1 MPSIQGVPG
10 FLLYRPRPA
19 VTIRKFIAVVALI
32 NALVAT
38 YLHLWKIGLAGSLSC
53 GGTHGCEYI
62 QGSRY
67 GWFLGVDVALIGA
80 VGYALIVL
88 VAIIAALPQFEDEKW
103 PVRALQLLI
112 LPAFAFTLRLKY
124 AEFIILQGF
133 CRWCALS
140 AVSITAFTV
149 LIFMEWKRVQRLS
162 AA

>member
-1 MPSIQGVPG
+1 
-10 FLLYRPRPA
+10 
-19 VTIRKFIAVVALI
+19 VTIRKFIAVIALI

-38 YLHLWKIGLAGSLSC
+38 YLHLWKIGLAGSLAC
-53 GGTHGCEYI
+53 GGGSHGCEYI

-67 GWFLGVDVALIGA
+67 GWFMGVDVAMIGA
-80 VGYALIVL
+80 VGYGLIVL
-88 VAIIAALPQFEDEKW
+88 VAVIAASPKFEDEKW

-112 LPAFAFTLRLKY
+112 FPAFLFTLRLKY

-133 CRWCALS
+133 CRWCAVS

-149 LIFMEWKRVQRLS
+149 LIMMEWKRVNRVN

>member
-1 MPSIQGVPG
+1 M
-10 FLLYRPRPA
+10 
-19 VTIRKFIAVVALI
+19 TIRKFIAVIALI

-38 YLHLWKIGLAGSLSC
+38 YLHLWKIGLAGSLAC
-53 GGTHGCEYI
+53 GGGSHGCEYI

-67 GWFLGVDVALIGA
+67 GWFMGIDVAMIGA
-80 VGYALIVL
+80 VGYAVIVL
-88 VAIIAALPQFEDEKW
+88 VAIIAAMPKFEDEKW

-112 LPAFAFTLRLKY
+112 FPAFVFTLRLKY

-133 CRWCALS
+133 CRWCAVS

-149 LIFMEWKRVQRLS
+149 LIVMEWKRVQRLP

>member
-1 MPSIQGVPG
+1 MS
-10 FLLYRPRPA
+10 L
-19 VTIRKFIAVVALI
+19 RKFIAIVALI
-32 NALVAT
+32 NALVAA
-38 YLHLWKIGLAGSLSC
+38 YLHLWKIGLAGSLAC
-53 GGTHGCEYI
+53 GGTGGCEYI

-80 VGYALIVL
+80 VGYTLIFV
-88 VAIIAALPQFEDEKW
+88 VATVGSLTQFEDEAW
-103 PVRALQLLI
+103 PARALQLLVF
-112 LPAFAFTLRLKY
+112 PAFLFTLRLKY

-133 CRWCALS
+133 CRWCAIS